1 MDQAKWRAPR
11 ARRIGRL
18 ALNMTTPRTSIR
30 QPSESPWRGRIRVGD
45 HLAVFVG
52 VPGDAARHAHHAH
65 QIVFSRG
72 DGDGLLVEGATRHDE
87 AWVVPSGVLHRVHA
101 GTGPATFIY
110 AEPWV
115 YTLESLPRIE
125 RKAPRDADAWLQW
138 LQAEWPANPLSPA
151 LSALMRDVDR
161 LLGADLNVGALARRQ
176 NISASQL
183 ERRLGASLG
192 LPAKQ
197 LAIWRRLRFAIER
210 VLAGVTLTA
219 AAHDAGF
226 SDAAHF
232 SRSLRATFG
241 VRADRSLIPLA
252 RRHQPPAA
260 EVSRQS
266 QAGVAGASDD
276 VGDRKG
282 STS

>member
-1 MDQAKWRAPR
+1 MPTHSD
-11 ARRIGRL
+11 
-18 ALNMTTPRTSIR
+18 
-30 QPSESPWRGRIRVGD
+30 SPWLGAAVIAQ
-45 HLAVFVG
+45 HLAVFIG
-52 VPGDAARHAHHAH
+52 APGDAELHAHHAH
-65 QIVFSRG
+65 QIVFPPR
-72 DGDGLLVEGATRHDE
+72 DGSELIVEGATRRGD
-87 AWVVPSGVLHRVHA
+87 AWIVPSGVSHRVRA

-115 YTLESLPRIE
+115 YTLERLPLIDGR
-125 RKAPRDADAWLQW
+125 APRDADAWLQW
-138 LQAEWPANPLSPA
+138 LKTEWPANPLAPA
-151 LSALMRDVDR
+151 LTALVADVDR
-161 LLGADLNVGALARRQ
+161 LLGEPLRVGELAKRQ
-176 NISASQL
+176 NISISQL
-183 ERRLGASLG
+183 ERRLGASIG

-197 LAIWRRLRFAIER
+197 IAIWRRLRFAMDR
-210 VLAGVTLTA
+210 VLAGATLTA

-260 EVSRQS
+260 EASRES
-266 QAGVAGASDD
+266 HAGVAGASDD

-282 STS
+282 SIS

>member
-1 MDQAKWRAPR
+1 MPTHSD
-11 ARRIGRL
+11 
-18 ALNMTTPRTSIR
+18 
-30 QPSESPWRGRIRVGD
+30 SPWLGAAVIAQ
-45 HLAVFVG
+45 HLAVFIG
-52 VPGDAARHAHHAH
+52 APGDAELHAHHAH
-65 QIVFSRG
+65 QIVFPPR
-72 DGDGLLVEGATRHDE
+72 DGSELIVEGATRRGD
-87 AWVVPSGVLHRVHA
+87 AWIVPSGVSHRVRA

-115 YTLESLPRIE
+115 FEIDRFPTVESV
-125 RKAPRDADAWLQW
+125 APRDAEAWLRW
-138 LQAEWPANPLSPA
+138 LEAEWPANPLSPA
-151 LSALMRDVDR
+151 LSAMMADVDR
-161 LLGADLNVGALARRQ
+161 LLGNPIRIGELAKRQ
-176 NISASQL
+176 NISISQL

-192 LPAKQ
+192 LSAKQ
-197 LAIWRRLRFAIER
+197 MVMWRRLRFAIER

>member
-1 MDQAKWRAPR
+1 MPTHSD
-11 ARRIGRL
+11 
-18 ALNMTTPRTSIR
+18 
-30 QPSESPWRGRIRVGD
+30 SPWLGAAVIAQ
-45 HLAVFVG
+45 HLAVFIG
-52 VPGDAARHAHHAH
+52 APGDAELHAHHAH
-65 QIVFSRG
+65 QIVFPPR
-72 DGDGLLVEGATRHDE
+72 DGSELIVEGATRRGD
-87 AWVVPSGVLHRVHA
+87 AWIVPSGVSHRVRA

-115 YTLESLPRIE
+115 YEIDRFPTVESV
-125 RKAPRDADAWLQW
+125 APRDAEAWLRW
-138 LQAEWPANPLSPA
+138 LEAEWPANPLSPA
-151 LSALMRDVDR
+151 LSAMMADVDR
-161 LLGADLNVGALARRQ
+161 LLGKPIRIGELAKRQ
-176 NISASQL
+176 NISISQL

-192 LPAKQ
+192 LSAKQ
-197 LAIWRRLRFAIER
+197 MVMWRRLHFAIER

-260 EVSRQS
+260 EASRQS